1 MAIIYVYLKIIDSH
15 REQVTLLE
23 NEQIIQD
30 NNRLYHTAI
39 SILFQAKVFTKYVLK
54 GRPVNNSVI
63 ASYIQ
68 SNLR

>member
-1 MAIIYVYLKIIDSH
+1 MWRIPLSIYLYYGNNLYVYPKIIDSH

-39 SILFQAKVFTKYVLK
+39 SISFSLPMILDCF
-54 GRPVNNSVI
+54 I
-63 ASYIQ
+63 A
-68 SNLR
+68 